1 MERDIKR
8 VELSK
13 KYQKEMRDKPQP
25 CERIFKS
32 YLKNLNFI
40 FQHVI
45 FTNYHEFF
53 IVDFYLPAYKLV
65 IEIDGR
71 HHKENKSYDDY
82 RTKRL
87 KEVGVR
93 KVLRFS
99 NDDIKNM
106 SSDMVK
112 SIIKVNLLA

>member
-1 MERDIKR
+1 MERDKKR

-13 KYQKEMRDKPQP
+13 KYQQEMRDHPQP

-71 HHKENKSYDDY
+71 QHKDNKSYDDY
-82 RTKRL
+82 RTKQL
-87 KEVGVR
+87 KTTGVR

-99 NDDIKNM
+99 NEDIKNM
-106 SSDMVK
+106 SSELVK
-112 SIIKVNLLA
+112 NIVKVNLLA